1 MLQILCVVASL
12 GLLVAGA
19 NLGQGP
25 TPQTVAAPPPSAAPA
40 ANPADVASPDA
51 IIAATYQVISGPASQ
66 TRDWNRM
73 RSLFHPSARLIRTA
87 PQEGG
92 GMTATS
98 FTLEEYIERASGYFM
113 KNGFWEK
120 ETARRTEQ
128 WSNIF
133 EAFSTYESRHDAKDA
148 APFARGINSFQL
160 FFDGKRWWVL
170 TIYWQEETPNNPLP
184 AEFLPHSK

>member
-1 MLQILCVVASL
+1 MSQIFCVVASL
-12 GLLVAGA
+12 WLLVAGA
-19 NLGQGP
+19 SFQQSSPPQSAP
-25 TPQTVAAPPPSAAPA
+25 TPAPGAALE
-40 ANPADVASPDA
+40 ANPADIASPDG
-51 IIAATYQVISGPASQ
+51 IIAATYQVISGPAGQ

-73 RSLFHPSARLIRTA
+73 RSLFHPSARLIRTGA
-87 PQEGG
+87 QEGG

-120 ETARRTEQ
+120 ETARRAEQ
-128 WSNIF
+128 WGNIF

-170 TIYWQEETPNNPLP
+170 TIFWQEETPNNPLP
-184 AEFLPHSK
+184 AEFLPHGK

>member
-1 MLQILCVVASL
+1 MSQILCVVGSL
-12 GLLVAGA
+12 WLLVAGA
-19 NLGQGP
+19 SIQQSS
-25 TPQTVAAPPPSAAPA
+25 TPQTAPTPPPSAAPD

-51 IIAATYQVISGPASQ
+51 IIAATYQVISGPAGQ

-92 GMTATS
+92 GMTAGS
-98 FTLEEYIERASGYFM
+98 FTVEGYIERAGPYFM

-120 ETARRTEQ
+120 ETARRSEQ
-128 WSNIF
+128 WGNIF
-133 EAFSTYESRHDAKDA
+133 EAFSTYESRHDAKEA
-148 APFARGINSFQL
+148 TPFARGINSFQL

-184 AEFLPHSK
+184 AEFLPISK